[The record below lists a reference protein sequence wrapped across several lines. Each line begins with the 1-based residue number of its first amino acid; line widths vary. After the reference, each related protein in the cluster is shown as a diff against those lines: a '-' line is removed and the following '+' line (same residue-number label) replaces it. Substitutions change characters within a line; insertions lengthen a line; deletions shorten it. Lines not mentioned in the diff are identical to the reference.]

1 MTINLNI
8 LIIHSGTL
16 CSMVQHGRLSYY
28 IYSSISELQDI
39 PKDWLWT
46 YNNEQPNIEL
56 DDTKTKI
63 ITT

>member
-1 MTINLNI
+1 
-8 LIIHSGTL
+8 
-16 CSMVQHGRLSYY
+16 MVQHGWLSYY
-28 IYSSISELQDI
+28 IYSNISELQYI
-39 PKDWLWT
+39 LKDWLWT